1 MIPGS
6 YSKDDELIKP
16 HKRHKAAQASSSKT
30 YQEISYLRWLSRFL
44 LLALLGCIGYAG
56 WGVLLNPSYFPL
68 AKIKVSGE
76 FHHINPAAVQQLIAP
91 YLQQGFF
98 GINTTALQGELQQL
112 PWVNKVTV
120 QRSWPKAL
128 SISLVEHQP
137 IAHWNGNAL
146 VNSQGQVFTPP
157 DVKAE
162 QNIPYFVGPLGQQI
176 LMLKTYQSLMPL
188 LQTLSLSIKQ
198 LYLTDR
204 HAWQL
209 QLSNGIIVNLGNQ
222 DILARLKRFATLYQK
237 LFAERAAK
245 VDYIDMR
252 YSNGIAVK
260 WQDRD

>member
-6 YSKDDELIKP
+6 YSKDDELVQP
-16 HKRHKAAQASSSKT
+16 RKRHKVAQASSPDT
-30 YQEISYLRWLSRFL
+30 YLEIPYLRWLSRFL
-44 LLALLGCIGYAG
+44 LLTLLGCIGYAG
-56 WGVLLNPSYFPL
+56 WGALLNPSYFPL

-76 FHHINPAAVQQLIAP
+76 FHHINPTAIQQLMAP

-98 GINTTALQGELQQL
+98 GVNTTALQDELQQL
-112 PWVNKVTV
+112 PWVNRVSIG
-120 QRSWPKAL
+120 RSWPKAL
-128 SISLVEHQP
+128 SVTLVEHQP

-146 VNSQGQVFTPP
+146 VNNQGQVFTPP
-157 DVKAE
+157 NVNAE

-176 LMLKTYQSLMPL
+176 LMLKTYQNLNPL
-188 LQTLSLSIKQ
+188 LQALSLSIKQ

-209 QLSNGIIVNLGNQ
+209 QLSNGIIVNLGSQ
-222 DILARLKRFATLYQK
+222 DILDRLKRFITIYQR
-237 LFAERAAK
+237 LFAARATE

-260 WQDRD
+260 WNN